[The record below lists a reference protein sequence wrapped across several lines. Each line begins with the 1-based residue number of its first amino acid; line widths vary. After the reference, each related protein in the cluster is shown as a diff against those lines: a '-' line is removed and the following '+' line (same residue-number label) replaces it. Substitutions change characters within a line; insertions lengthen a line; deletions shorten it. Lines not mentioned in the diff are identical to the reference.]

1 MVRSNQ
7 GDHTTSPAHNGENRF
22 LTSDLCRVL
31 RGYLSEQ
38 EVAEVYQAYLFGAD
52 AHINQKRRSGEP
64 YIYHPVEVART
75 MAELQLDAVTISA
88 GLLHD
93 VIEDTS
99 VTKEQLEQEFGNEV
113 AGVVDGVSKLEGLSF
128 ESREAK
134 QARNFQKMILAVA
147 KDMRVILVKL
157 ADRLHNM
164 RTIEHMPPI
173 KQKIIAHE
181 TLEIYAPLAHRIG
194 IERLHI
200 ELEELAFKTLYPLRY
215 SVLKKEV
222 DSHAGKQD
230 KQFEAVCEKIRLH
243 FESAGFDCQI
253 RGRKKHLYSIYR
265 KMKAKRLP
273 LSKIADIFAF
283 RLIVNSVNDCYRAL
297 GVMHNFAKPVPGRFK
312 DYIALPKANGYQSLH
327 TVLFGYQGMTM
338 EVQIRTHEMDR
349 IAEVG
354 IASHPL
360 YKVNNDSDTASAV
373 ETREWLKS
381 LSTLSSD
388 VGDVSGFME
397 SLKAE
402 LRPEAVYVFTP
413 EGRII
418 SLPAKATLLDFAFA
432 VHTDLGLSAKAGIVN
447 HRPRPL
453 NTVLRSGQTVEV
465 LTSEDAYPSP
475 AWLSFAVTAKAR
487 SAIYHHLKNI
497 RREEA
502 IKLGRRL
509 LEKALKKHNMS
520 VDTVNP
526 AYLQRIIRLS
536 GEGDLSGL
544 FYQIG
549 IGNQIPQLTAAR
561 LLEPGQDGESLT
573 LTIDQSSGSKNAHG
587 IVITYAKCCYPL
599 PGDQIVAMMHPGRG
613 LVVHRDAC
621 QNIHSA
627 SKAESD
633 IIHLQW
639 SDDLPQNEEYSAAI
653 RAVTPHK
660 KGALALIASEIARM
674 GSNIEHISF
683 EEQGVGVATI
693 NFVIGVKNSRV
704 LNNIMRSITKN
715 VANTEVYR
723 VGLKTDSLH

>member
-7 GDHTTSPAHNGENRF
+7 GNHTPHPQNKENHF
-22 LTSDLCRVL
+22 LVSDLCQVL
-31 RGYLSEQ
+31 RGYLTER
-38 EVAEVYQAYLFGAD
+38 EVSGVYQAYLFGAD
-52 AHINQKRRSGEP
+52 AHLNQKRRSGEP

-75 MAELQLDAVTISA
+75 MADLQLDAVTISA

-99 VTKEQLEQEFGNEV
+99 VTKEQLEKEFGDEV

-134 QARNFQKMILAVA
+134 QAKNFQKMILAVA
-147 KDMRVILVKL
+147 KDVRVILVKL

-164 RTIEHMPPI
+164 RTIEHMPSA
-173 KQKIIAHE
+173 KQKMIARE

-194 IERLHI
+194 IERLHV

-215 SVLKKEV
+215 AILKKEIER
-222 DSHAGKQD
+222 HAGKRD
-230 KQFEAVCEKIRLH
+230 KQFEAICEKIRLH
-243 FESAGFDCQI
+243 FEKAGFDCQI
-253 RGRKKHLYSIYR
+253 RGRKKHLYSIYH
-265 KMKAKRLP
+265 KMKAKQLP
-273 LSKIADIFAF
+273 LSKVADIFAF
-283 RLIVNSVNDCYRAL
+283 RLIVNSVDDCYRAL

-349 IAEVG
+349 IAEAG

-360 YKVNNDSDTASAV
+360 YKADDDNAMPGTVATH
-373 ETREWLKS
+373 EWLKS
-381 LSTLSSD
+381 LSALSPD
-388 VGDVSGFME
+388 AGDAVGFME

-402 LRPEAVYVFTP
+402 LRPEEVYVFTP
-413 EGRII
+413 EGRIV

-432 VHTDLGLSAKAGIVN
+432 VHTDLGLSAKTGLVN

-453 NTVLRSGQTVEV
+453 STVLRSGQTVEV
-465 LTSEDAYPSP
+465 LTSKDVCPGP
-475 AWLSFAVTAKAR
+475 AWLSFTVTAKAR
-487 SAIYHHLKNI
+487 NAIHHYLKNI
-497 RREEA
+497 RQDEA
-502 IKLGRRL
+502 VKLGKRL
-509 LEKALKKHNMS
+509 LESALDKHNMS
-520 VDTVNP
+520 VDKVKP
-526 AYLQRIIRLS
+526 AYLRQLIRLA
-536 GEGDLSGL
+536 GERDLAGL

-549 IGNQIPQLTAAR
+549 IGNQIPQLIAAR
-561 LLEPGQDGESLT
+561 LLEPDKDGELLT
-573 LTIDQSSGSKNAHG
+573 LTIDQSSGIKNAHG

-599 PGDQIVAMMHPGRG
+599 PGDPIVAVVSPGRG

-621 QNIHSA
+621 QNVHSA
-627 SKAESD
+627 AKAESD

-639 SDDLPQNEEYSAAI
+639 SDDLPQHEEYSAAI

-683 EEQGVGVATI
+683 EEQSVDVAAI
-693 NFVIGVKNSRV
+693 NFVIGVKSKKV
-704 LNNIMRSITKN
+704 LNNIMRGITKN

-723 VGLKTDSLH
+723 VGLKADSAH